1 MTMITEEKRLELR
14 AKRIQKKENK
24 NNPTSIKK
32 PSFDIPSFVDV
43 VTASFFK
50 LI

>member
-1 MTMITEEKRLELR
+1 MITEEKRLELR

-32 PSFDIPSFVDV
+32 PSFVDI

-50 LI
+50 NIT